1 MSDSTTAVGAPAV
14 GARIFAFTIAVCAVA
29 VTPAIGVG
37 ALAMTVEGRVPG
49 KMVEMIEPEPLAKGM
64 LTEVVTTAEVD
75 APGVL
80 AFPRTSAKAKEP
92 ESVAVLF
99 AGAPGGTIETA
110 ITRQML
116 SLPGS
121 ATAPTKRAEVK
132 LKSEAPSVEQFTSSS
147 AVKTN
152 VIVREVELAASAT
165 NDTTCGAVVSS
176 MVTETVAVD
185 EPETLVAALWARSST
200 ENAPEIASEAG
211 LVVP

>member
-1 MSDSTTAVGAPAV
+1 
-14 GARIFAFTIAVCAVA
+14 
-29 VTPAIGVG
+29 
-37 ALAMTVEGRVPG
+37 
-49 KMVEMIEPEPLAKGM
+49 MIEPEPLAKEM

-75 APGVL
+75 APEVL
-80 AFPRTSAKAKEP
+80 AFPRMSAKAKEP
-92 ESVAVLF
+92 ESEAVLF

-152 VIVREVELAASAT
+152 VIVREVEFAASAT

-185 EPETLVAALWARSST
+185 ELETLVAALWATSST
-200 ENAPEIASEAG
+200 EKEPEIASEAG